1 MHHFSES
8 TGGVGAVLP
17 GKTTVLFVDE
27 LQLGQALLNLTL
39 ECLGLKR
46 HTHTHTHRHTHM
58 YMKVLNVTHV
68 YALFHLQY

>member
-39 ECLGLKR
+39 ECLRSKR
-46 HTHTHTHRHTHM
+46 HTHT
-58 YMKVLNVTHV
+58 VLNVTYV

>member
-39 ECLGLKR
+39 EGLRSKT
-46 HTHTHTHRHTHM
+46 HTHTHTHI
-58 YMKVLNVTHV
+58 KVLNVTHV
-68 YALFHLQY
+68 YALFHMQ